1 MTPDIDLI
9 PTDYRETRWRA
20 GFVRAVVG
28 ATAATCI
35 VLLGIS
41 ASLFARISA
50 LEKDNQSAR
59 SRNAIT
65 EQQQAQLDLTNERIA
80 ALESKLAMLNG
91 LRSGAPAED
100 LFSLIDTAL
109 PAGEV
114 WLDDLRLVRAGVTV
128 SQGGTSERAG
138 YFIVVADAPA
148 DAPATVR
155 TTLDLEGHAIDH
167 AALSRFVRQLYTH
180 PEVQDVR
187 LDRTTRQR
195 QDDSAAV
202 GFELSITLSHRSEQ
216 PA

>member
-9 PTDYRETRWRA
+9 PAEYRETRWRQR
-20 GFVRAVVG
+20 FVQVVG
-28 ATAATCI
+28 GVTAVICLA
-35 VLLGIS
+35 LLGVS
-41 ASLFARISA
+41 ASLAGKIGALDRANKAALGRI
-50 LEKDNQSAR
+50 
-59 SRNAIT
+59 AIT
-65 EQQQAQLDLTNERIA
+65 EQQQAQLDVMNERIA
-80 ALESKLAMLNG
+80 GLESKLAMLNG

-100 LFSLIDTAL
+100 LSALIDTAL

-128 SQGGTSERAG
+128 SQGATSERAG
-138 YFIVVADAPA
+138 YFIVIADAPA

-155 TTLDLEGHAIDH
+155 TTLDLEGHAVDH

-187 LDRTTRQR
+187 LDRTTRKR
-195 QDDSAAV
+195 QEDSGAV
-202 GFELSITLSHRSEQ
+202 GFELSITLSHRTEQ